1 MLGILNA
8 ILASLPLGII
18 WSLTTIGVFIT
29 FRVLEVSDLTVD
41 GTLTLGAASSS
52 VLIAGGMNPYLSIPV
67 AFACGVLAGLCT
79 ALLHTRLKIPPLL
92 SGILTMTALYSVNL
106 RVMGKANVSI
116 NKMETIFTRFTGVT
130 GIPRRIG
137 LPYGIY
143 LSNVDVLIVGS
154 ALVLLFA
161 VGLYWFFGT
170 EIGYGLR
177 ATGNN
182 PQMIRAQGV
191 NTDTSKLVGLMLSN
205 GLVAISGSLLAQ
217 SQRFAEVSMGTGTI
231 VIGLA
236 SVIIGEVL
244 FSTRCFKHYLIS
256 IILGSVIYRMVIS
269 IVLELGMDPNDLKLL
284 TASIIAVALALPLI
298 KNGFQSL
305 SHGMKRRNDNAQS

>member
-1 MLGILNA
+1 MVGILNA
-8 ILASLPLGII
+8 VLSSLPLGIM

-41 GTLTLGAASSS
+41 GTLTLGAASSA
-52 VLIAGGMNPYLSIPV
+52 VLITMGMNPYLSILI
-67 AFACGVLAGLCT
+67 AFGCGLLAGFIT
-79 ALLHTRLKIPPLL
+79 AMLHTRLKIPPLL
-92 SGILTMTALYSVNL
+92 SGILTMTALYSINL

-116 NKMETIFTRFTGVT
+116 NKMETIFTQFTDLT
-130 GIPRRIG
+130 GIPRRVA
-137 LPYGIY
+137 LPEGIF

-154 ALVLLFA
+154 VLVILVAL
-161 VGLYWFFGT
+161 GLYWFFGT
-170 EIGYGLR
+170 EIGYALR

-191 NTDTSKLVGLMLSN
+191 NTDTSKLIGLMLSN
-205 GLVAISGSLLAQ
+205 GLVAISGALLAQ

-256 IILGSVIYRMVIS
+256 IILGSIIYRMVIS
-269 IVLELGMDPNDLKLL
+269 IVLELGMNPNDLKLL

-298 KNGFQSL
+298 KNGLNSV

>member
-1 MLGILNA
+1 MVGILNA
-8 ILASLPLGII
+8 IISSLPLGIM

-41 GTLTLGAASSS
+41 GTLTLGAASSA
-52 VLIAGGMNPYLSIPV
+52 VLIAGGMNPYLSILI
-67 AFACGVLAGLCT
+67 AFACGLVAGFCT

-92 SGILTMTALYSVNL
+92 SGILTMTALYSINL

-116 NKMETIFTRFTGVT
+116 NKMQTIFTHFTDTT

-137 LPYGIY
+137 LPYGIF

-154 ALVLLFA
+154 MLVLLFA
-161 VGLYWFFGT
+161 IGLYWFFGT
-170 EIGYGLR
+170 EIGYALR

-191 NTDTSKLVGLMLSN
+191 NTDTAKLMGLMLSN

-269 IVLELGMDPNDLKLL
+269 IVLELGMNPNDLKLL
-284 TASIIAVALALPLI
+284 TASIIAVALALPLM

>member
-1 MLGILNA
+1 MVGILNA
-8 ILASLPLGII
+8 VISSLSLGIM
-18 WSLTTIGVFIT
+18 WALTTIGVFIT

-41 GTLTLGAASSS
+41 GTLTLGAASSAIF
-52 VLIAGGMNPYLSIPV
+52 IAGGMNPYLSILA
-67 AFACGVLAGLCT
+67 AFSFGLVAGLCT

-92 SGILTMTALYSVNL
+92 SGILTMTALYSINL

-116 NKMETIFTRFTGVT
+116 NKMETIFTHFTNTT

-137 LPYGIY
+137 LPYGIF

-154 ALVLLFA
+154 VLVILFA
-161 VGLYWFFGT
+161 FGLYWFFGT
-170 EIGYGLR
+170 EIGYALR

-191 NTDTSKLVGLMLSN
+191 NTDTAKLMGLMLSN
-205 GLVAISGSLLAQ
+205 SLVAISGALLAQ

-244 FSTRCFKHYLIS
+244 FSTRSFKHYLIS
-256 IILGSVIYRMVIS
+256 IILGSVMYRMVIS
-269 IVLELGMDPNDLKLL
+269 IVLELGMNPNDLKLL

-298 KNGFQSL
+298 KNGL
-305 SHGMKRRNDNAQS
+305 RGVLHGMKRRYGNAKS

>member
-1 MLGILNA
+1 MIGILNA
-8 ILASLPLGII
+8 VISSLPLGIM

-41 GTLTLGAASSS
+41 GTLTLGAASSA
-52 VLIAGGMNPYLSIPV
+52 VLIAGGMNPYLSILV
-67 AFACGVLAGLCT
+67 AFSCGLLAGFCT

-92 SGILTMTALYSVNL
+92 SGILTMTALYSINL
-106 RVMGKANVSI
+106 RVMGKANISI
-116 NKMETIFTRFTGVT
+116 NKMGTIFTRFTDST
-130 GIPRRIG
+130 GIPRRVG
-137 LPYGIY
+137 LPYGIF

-154 ALVLLFA
+154 VLVLLCSVA
-161 VGLYWFFGT
+161 LYWFFGT
-170 EIGYGLR
+170 EVGYALR

-191 NTDTSKLVGLMLSN
+191 NTDTSKLIGLMLSN

-256 IILGSVIYRMVIS
+256 IVLGSVIYRMVIS

-284 TASIIAVALALPLI
+284 TALIIAVALALPLI

-305 SHGMKRRNDNAQS
+305 SHDMKRRNDNAQS

>member
-1 MLGILNA
+1 MVGMLNA
-8 ILASLPLGII
+8 VISSFPLGIM

-41 GTLTLGAASSS
+41 GTLTLGAASSA
-52 VLIAGGMNPYLSIPV
+52 VLIAGGMNPYLAILI
-67 AFACGVLAGLCT
+67 AFFCGLLAGLCT

-92 SGILTMTALYSVNL
+92 SGILTMTALYSINL

-116 NKMETIFTRFTGVT
+116 NKMETIFTQFTDIT
-130 GIPRRIG
+130 GIPRRIA
-137 LPYGIY
+137 LPNGVF

-154 ALVLLFA
+154 VLVLIFA

-177 ATGNN
+177 ATGSN

-191 NTDTSKLVGLMLSN
+191 NTDTSKLIGLMLSN

-217 SQRFAEVSMGTGTI
+217 SQRYAEVSMGTGTI

-244 FSTRCFKHYLIS
+244 FSTRSFKHYLIS

-269 IVLELGMDPNDLKLL
+269 IVLELGMNPNDLKLL
-284 TASIIAVALALPLI
+284 TAAIIAIALALPLM
-298 KNGFQSL
+298 KNGFQSI
-305 SHGMKRRNDNAQS
+305 SHGMKRRNINA